1 MDRDGLIWFG
11 LAITAALV
19 AMPGVL
25 AGGLALLPLFIVCV
39 GLACTLHS
47 GSRRLVVS
55 TTLRLLSRGALRTA
69 IIVLGAVML
78 IQLLPL
84 ELALFMAGDV
94 LAYVEVLAAVGLIA
108 ANARVQVIRGMI
120 EAKTDQWRAAVR
132 RRIANRTPR
141 VGRPS
146 ARRRPPSPDDDP
158 AAGWAFA

>member
-1 MDRDGLIWFG
+1 MERDGFIWFI
-11 LAITAALV
+11 LAIAAALV

-25 AGGLALLPLFIVCV
+25 AGGIPLLPLFIVCV

-55 TTLRLLSRGALRTA
+55 ATLRLLSRGAFRSA

-84 ELALFMAGDV
+84 EMALFMAGDV

-108 ANARVQVIRGMI
+108 ANARVRVIRGLI
-120 EAKTDQWRAAVR
+120 GATADQWRAAVR
-132 RRIANRTPR
+132 RRIGHRTSR
-141 VGRPS
+141 AARPS

>member
-25 AGGLALLPLFIVCV
+25 AGGLPLLPLFLVCL

-55 TTLRLLSRGALRTA
+55 ATLRLLSRGALRTA
-69 IIVLGAVML
+69 VIVLGAVML

-84 ELALFMAGDV
+84 EMALFMAGDV

-108 ANARVQVIRGMI
+108 ANARVRVIRGLI
-120 EAKTDQWRAAVR
+120 GAKADQWRAAVR
-132 RRIANRTPR
+132 RRIANRMPR
-141 VGRPS
+141 VARPA
-146 ARRRPPSPDDDP
+146 ARRRPPAPDDDP

>member
-25 AGGLALLPLFIVCV
+25 AGGLPLLPLFLVCL

-55 TTLRLLSRGALRTA
+55 ATLRLLSRGALRTA
-69 IIVLGAVML
+69 VIVLGAVML

-84 ELALFMAGDV
+84 E
-94 LAYVEVLAAVGLIA
+94 
-108 ANARVQVIRGMI
+108 
-120 EAKTDQWRAAVR
+120 
-132 RRIANRTPR
+132 
-141 VGRPS
+141 
-146 ARRRPPSPDDDP
+146 
-158 AAGWAFA
+158 